1 MKLRHKFITF
11 AVLIHVLFLGLSI
24 LLIEQSRYLF
34 LIIEVFIIA
43 SLVITIHL
51 YRAFL
56 KPLNLLTAGIESI
69 KDREFNTTFLKTG
82 QHELDQLIDVY
93 NQMIEQLRNE
103 RVKQREQH
111 FFLERLIEVTPIGVI
126 IFDLD
131 EKINTI
137 NPAAREMLGL
147 QEDETYGCS
156 LDQFT
161 DVLGGQL
168 AGMNP
173 GEVRIIRVSGIRTY
187 RCRKSQFLDRGFHR
201 HFIVIEELTREIIAS
216 QKRAYD
222 KVIRMMSHE
231 VNNSVGAVN
240 SILQSSLNY
249 KDQLTPED
257 RVDYEN
263 IIKVAINRNINLND
277 FMANFANV
285 VRIPPPKK
293 VPYDVHK
300 LLESVGILMDA
311 ECRERKIELSWRL
324 AESPMVVDI
333 DVQQMEQV
341 LVNVFRNAIEAID
354 NGGKIEI
361 CTEVSSSPLL
371 KIIDSGEGISAQ
383 ARPYLFTPFYST
395 RKNGQGIGLTLIREI
410 LINHNFSF
418 DLETVQPGRT
428 EFQIDFSDAGV
439 MT

>member
-11 AVLIHVLFLGLSI
+11 AILVHVLILGLSI

-34 LIIEVFIIA
+34 LVIEILIIA
-43 SLVITIHL
+43 SLVVTIHL

-69 KDREFNTTFLKTG
+69 KDREFSTTFLKTG

-93 NQMIEQLRNE
+93 NRMIEQLRNE
-103 RVKQREQH
+103 RIKQREQH

-131 EKINTI
+131 EKINMI
-137 NPAAREMLGL
+137 NPAARTMLGL
-147 QEDETYGCS
+147 HEDETYGCS
-156 LDQFT
+156 LDDFK
-161 DVLGGQL
+161 DALGSQL

-173 GEVRIIRVSGIRTY
+173 GEVRIIRVSGVKTY

-201 HFIVIEELTREIIAS
+201 HFVVIEELTREIIAS

-249 KDQLTPED
+249 KEQLTPDD
-257 RVDYEN
+257 RADYEN
-263 IIKVAINRNINLND
+263 IIKVAIERNINLNE
-277 FMANFANV
+277 FMSNFANV
-285 VRIPPPKK
+285 VRIPPPQK
-293 VPYDVHK
+293 VPYDIHK
-300 LLESVGILMDA
+300 LLESIGILMDA
-311 ECRERKIELSWRL
+311 ECRGRNIEIHWKL
-324 AESPMVVDI
+324 APVPLMIEV

-354 NGGKIEI
+354 TGGTIEVQ
-361 CTEVSSSPLL
+361 TEAANSHFL
-371 KIIDSGEGISAQ
+371 KIIDSGEGISSQ

-418 DLETVQPGRT
+418 DLETIQPGRT
-428 EFQIDFSDAGV
+428 EFRIGFSDAGV
-439 MT
+439 MV